1 MAEKIPLTAVQIAA
15 SSLAD
20 ATKCPQCGGN
30 DNLVL
35 QFTARR
41 PFFRVIQN
49 GQAQPEQYLP
59 EVLTFIESL
68 ACGAC
73 AIRFVAVNDVE
84 FETRKA
90 LIVAKQELARRDG
103 PMESVPAMQVT
114 VH

>member
-1 MAEKIPLTAVQIAA
+1 MAEMIPLTAVQIAA

-20 ATKCPQCGGN
+20 ATKCPHCGGN

-41 PFFRVIQN
+41 AFFRVIQN
-49 GQAQPEQYLP
+49 GLAQPEQYLP

-84 FETRKA
+84 FETKKA
-90 LIVAKQELARRDG
+90 LIAAKQELARRDG